1 MAGRPLRRL
10 RMNPLVGWENTS
22 GFSSTKDVL
31 PEYAPLLIPGAEAKY
46 AQVYTKVDLPI
57 VVALRPIRSDGS
69 GRKSTNETEKDEEV
83 ARRLNALVLSVA
95 LPPRERAKDRL
106 GGLSLGLRGHY
117 DRGTPFTA
125 FTLLHRIGDTE
136 GLHYLYD
143 AAEKDAKVKSAMK
156 AVDRALDKMEGAS
169 GLHLFYNRDEY
180 ERLFVE
186 YWAEVFSRGVDT
198 AAGRLGALVHE
209 QALNDL
215 FAKYLLTGRVAYDP
229 VNPPSQLKGEHQY
242 RMALAK
248 GLPVIFEAWAKEIKA
263 NLPLVMNVGG
273 MI

>member
-1 MAGRPLRRL
+1 MSLRLL
-10 RMNPLVGWENTS
+10 RTNPRRNPLVGWENTS

-31 PEYAPLLIPGAEAKY
+31 PEYAPLLIPTAEAKY
-46 AQVYTKVDLPI
+46 ALVYSKVDLPI
-57 VVALRPIRSDGS
+57 VVTLRPERSGG
-69 GRKSTNETEKDEEV
+69 GRVDTYETEKDEEV

-95 LPPRERAKDRL
+95 LPSRNRRL
-106 GGLSLGLRGHY
+106 QGLSLGLRGHY

-136 GLHYLYD
+136 GLSYLYY

-156 AVDRALDKMEGAS
+156 AVDRALDKMEGAQ

-180 ERLFVE
+180 ENLFE
-186 YWAEVFSRGVDT
+186 TYWATVFSRGVDT

-229 VNPPSQLKGEHQY
+229 VNPPSQLQGEHQY

-248 GLPVIFEAWAKEIKA
+248 GLPMILEAWAKEIKA

-273 MI
+273 LI